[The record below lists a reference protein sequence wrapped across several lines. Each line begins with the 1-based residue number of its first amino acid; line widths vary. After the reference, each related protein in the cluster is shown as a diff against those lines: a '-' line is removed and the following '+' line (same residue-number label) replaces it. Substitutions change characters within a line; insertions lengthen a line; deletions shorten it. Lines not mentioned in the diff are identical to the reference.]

1 MPVKSS
7 TASRAWGTRFDS
19 LPSTSPPLSP
29 SSFDH
34 SLRDVETAN
43 NGQAPF
49 DASNKQKEEKM
60 PHDAS
65 VFVGSL
71 PSNIDQPELARSL
84 SLHLSEHAQVK
95 NIKVVRDSKGGVC
108 AFVQCEDAAA
118 ATSLIHILHSTE
130 PKPFLG
136 RHLRY
141 EPARAFRTLLLSYR
155 TPMQFI
161 PITDGDAVPGE
172 HNRGKHV
179 ELDLPYAMR
188 LWRPRNSKY
197 LALLYNAEAVEAENQ
212 ASASKSRFSGDSC
225 GDQVSHQVLHLQ
237 PVTCDAETIKR
248 ICFHFGPLEQFRPYK
263 VEDATDSE
271 DDSLRKQFPY
281 PHDGPRSASMDT
293 CCFEVKWAHR
303 DDCVSALMTLRRVPH
318 LTVTWAHQPTF
329 HERQSP
335 YQNRSS
341 SSNAA
346 FYPMYLHDQGH
357 VRGSPLAASLSSGSR
372 RDSTTTEEYS
382 CATRSVGEWNGLPQ
396 AARNGE
402 STFASINS
410 TLVDTSMPNS
420 GSSSQ
425 GEWNEMDFPPLV
437 DVKERKTDF
446 SGVWGEK
453 KAEDERE
460 DKGDTRE
467 IDGLASTMGVVSL
480 SDTPH
485 VTYDMS
491 EEPFAAEKEENPAGY
506 QDIEQELDM
515 PPTPGLGMSPITPRT
530 PGVMFPA
537 TPTSTIGDLH
547 GIVSFNGYDSKDKN
561 GYPEERTREE
571 RLLDPTTLFV
581 GGLEMYGPGAWDEEK
596 VSNFFRKFGGLES
609 VKVVR
614 PVNGRAAFAFV
625 KFDNT
630 ESPARAVFEEHNRVY
645 EGRAM
650 RVQLRDCNPPRS
662 SWKYGRGRGRY
673 PHHNVMPHRPYGETN
688 EMHYH
693 REHNLR
699 TDMVTPGETPAMPA
713 VDADASPAF
722 DVGTQLDDTA
732 SKRNSEVPSNTETV
746 LTAAHDQEAAKILGT
761 TEAPP
766 PTENYREW
774 YDALE
779 PSPTETS
786 SPVTLN
792 PAVPF
797 PGAGSASVQ
806 FPMPAG
812 TYYPPPP
819 WVQPYTPQMQYP
831 VPYFAGPAIQ
841 AGYAVSHPSAPGYS
855 SATGSDANGPIS
867 TPQNLWA
874 MGMYGAYIPYPA
886 FPSRPTH
893 NADSS
898 APQQAHVQQ
907 PPVIPT
913 GFIQNDQGTLIAVYQ
928 PEAIDQ
934 YMTGGQVPSPPNSG
948 QAPAHTMNNWTPSPA
963 PTFGVPGQVPP
974 RMSMQARQ
982 MLAPPGGI
990 GWMPASQST
999 IPFPASGSHQAMTPS
1014 GSMPLP
1020 STTTFRAS
1028 HDLSANH
1035 LNPSLRRNTGRRDQ
1049 QFNPNRNSNRPL
1061 SNRHSRPNGN
1071 NVGLGFNEGQPQR
1084 TMPFPVQ
1091 F

>member
-1 MPVKSS
+1 MPAKSS

-19 LPSTSPPLSP
+19 LPPTSPPLSP
-29 SSFDH
+29 SSFEH
-34 SLRDVETAN
+34 SLRDVGTAN
-43 NGQAPF
+43 SGQAPF

-71 PSNIDQPELARSL
+71 PGNIDQPELARLL

-95 NIKVVRDSKGGVC
+95 NVKVVRDSKGGVC

-118 ATSLIHILHSTE
+118 AASLIHTLHSTE

-155 TPMQFI
+155 IPMQFI

-225 GDQVSHQVLHLQ
+225 GDQVLHLQ
-237 PVTCDAETIKR
+237 PVTCDAETIER
-248 ICFHFGPLEQFRPYK
+248 ICFHFGPLEQFQPYK
-263 VEDATDSE
+263 AEDATDSE
-271 DDSLRKQFPY
+271 DDSLRKPFPY
-281 PHDGPRSASMDT
+281 PHDGPRSPSMDT
-293 CCFEVKWAHR
+293 RCFEVKWAHR

-329 HERQSP
+329 NGRQSP
-335 YQNRSS
+335 YQNRSP

-346 FYPMYLHDQGH
+346 LYPMYLHDQGH
-357 VRGSPLAASLSSGSR
+357 MRGGPLAASLSSGSR
-372 RDSTTTEEYS
+372 RDSATTEEYT
-382 CATRSVGEWNGLPQ
+382 CVTRSVGEWNGLPQ
-396 AARNGE
+396 NARNGE
-402 STFASINS
+402 STFAFMDS
-410 TLVDTSMPNS
+410 TLVDTSMPNL
-420 GSSSQ
+420 GSSQ

-467 IDGLASTMGVVSL
+467 IDGLASTMGAVSL
-480 SDTPH
+480 PDTPH

-491 EEPFAAEKEENPAGY
+491 EEPFAAEKEENSAGY
-506 QDIEQELDM
+506 QDVEQELDM

-547 GIVSFNGYDSKDKN
+547 GIVSFNGYDSKDKD
-561 GYPEERTREE
+561 GYPEENTREE

-662 SWKYGRGRGRY
+662 SWKYGRGRGRF
-673 PHHNVMPHRPYGETN
+673 PHHNIMPHRYYGETN
-688 EMHYH
+688 EMHHH
-693 REHNLR
+693 REHSRR
-699 TDMVTPGETPAMPA
+699 TDMVAHGETSGMPT
-713 VDADASPAF
+713 VDTDAPPPF
-722 DVGTQLDDTA
+722 DVGTHLDDTT

-746 LTAAHDQEAAKILGT
+746 STSAHDQEAAKILGT

-792 PAVPF
+792 PTVPF
-797 PGAGSASVQ
+797 PGAGGAGVQ

-841 AGYAVSHPSAPGYS
+841 AGYAVPQPSAPGYS
-855 SATGSDANGPIS
+855 SATGSDANGPVS
-867 TPQNLWA
+867 APQNLWA

-893 NADSS
+893 HADSS
-898 APQQAHVQQ
+898 VPQQAQVQQ

-934 YMTGGQVPSPPNSG
+934 YMTGGQVSTPPNSG
-948 QAPAHTMNNWTPSPA
+948 QAPATMNNWTSPA
-963 PTFGVPGQVPP
+963 PTFGVPGQLPP

-982 MLAPPGGI
+982 MLAPPGGM
-990 GWMPASQST
+990 GWIPANQST
-999 IPFPASGSHQAMTPS
+999 IAFPASGSHQAMNPS

-1020 STTTFRAS
+1020 SATAFRAS

-1035 LNPSLRRNTGRRDQ
+1035 LNPSLRRNNGRRDQ

-1071 NVGLGFNEGQPQR
+1071 NVGPGFNEGQPQR

>member
-1 MPVKSS
+1 MPAKSS

-19 LPSTSPPLSP
+19 LPPTSPPLSP
-29 SSFDH
+29 SSFEH
-34 SLRDVETAN
+34 SLRDVGTAN

-71 PSNIDQPELARSL
+71 PGNIDQPELARLL

-95 NIKVVRDSKGGVC
+95 NVKVVRDSKGGVC
-108 AFVQCEDAAA
+108 AFVQC
-118 ATSLIHILHSTE
+118 
-130 PKPFLG
+130 
-136 RHLRY
+136 
-141 EPARAFRTLLLSYR
+141 
-155 TPMQFI
+155 
-161 PITDGDAVPGE
+161 
-172 HNRGKHV
+172 
-179 ELDLPYAMR
+179 
-188 LWRPRNSKY
+188 
-197 LALLYNAEAVEAENQ
+197 
-212 ASASKSRFSGDSC
+212 
-225 GDQVSHQVLHLQ
+225 
-237 PVTCDAETIKR
+237 ETIKR

-263 VEDATDSE
+263 AEDATDSE
-271 DDSLRKQFPY
+271 DDSLRKPFPY
-281 PHDGPRSASMDT
+281 PHDGPRSPLMDT
-293 CCFEVKWAHR
+293 RCFEVKWAHR

-329 HERQSP
+329 HGRQSP
-335 YQNRSS
+335 YQNRSP

-346 FYPMYLHDQGH
+346 LYPMYLHDQGH
-357 VRGSPLAASLSSGSR
+357 MRGGPLAASLSSGSR
-372 RDSTTTEEYS
+372 RDSATTEEYN
-382 CATRSVGEWNGLPQ
+382 CVTRSVGEWNGLPQ
-396 AARNGE
+396 NACSGE
-402 STFASINS
+402 STFAFMDS
-410 TLVDTSMPNS
+410 TLVDTSMPNL
-420 GSSSQ
+420 GSSQ

-467 IDGLASTMGVVSL
+467 IDGLASTMGAVSL
-480 SDTPH
+480 PDTPH

-491 EEPFAAEKEENPAGY
+491 EEPFAAEKEENSAGY
-506 QDIEQELDM
+506 QDVEQELDM

-547 GIVSFNGYDSKDKN
+547 GIVSFNGYDSKDKD
-561 GYPEERTREE
+561 GYPEENTREE

-662 SWKYGRGRGRY
+662 SWKYGRGRGRF
-673 PHHNVMPHRPYGETN
+673 PHHNIMPHRSYGETN
-688 EMHYH
+688 EMHHH
-693 REHNLR
+693 REHSRR
-699 TDMVTPGETPAMPA
+699 TDMVAHGETSGTPT
-713 VDADASPAF
+713 VDSDAPPPF
-722 DVGTQLDDTA
+722 DVGTHLDDTT
-732 SKRNSEVPSNTETV
+732 SKRNLEVPSNTETV
-746 LTAAHDQEAAKILGT
+746 STSSHDQEAAKILGT

-792 PAVPF
+792 PTIPF
-797 PGAGSASVQ
+797 PGAGGAGVQ
-806 FPMPAG
+806 FPMAAG

-841 AGYAVSHPSAPGYS
+841 AGYAVPHPSGPGYS
-855 SATGSDANGPIS
+855 SATGSDANGPVS

-893 NADSS
+893 NTDSS
-898 APQQAHVQQ
+898 VPQQAQVQQ

-934 YMTGGQVPSPPNSG
+934 YMTGGQVSTPPNSG
-948 QAPAHTMNNWTPSPA
+948 QAPATMNNWTSPA

-982 MLAPPGGI
+982 MLAPPGGM
-990 GWMPASQST
+990 GWIPANQST
-999 IPFPASGSHQAMTPS
+999 IAFPASGSHQAMTPS

-1020 STTTFRAS
+1020 SATAFRAS

-1035 LNPSLRRNTGRRDQ
+1035 LNPSLRRNNGRRDQ

>member
-1 MPVKSS
+1 
-7 TASRAWGTRFDS
+7 
-19 LPSTSPPLSP
+19 
-29 SSFDH
+29 
-34 SLRDVETAN
+34 
-43 NGQAPF
+43 
-49 DASNKQKEEKM
+49 M

-71 PSNIDQPELARSL
+71 PGNIDQPELARLL

-95 NIKVVRDSKGGVC
+95 NVKVVRDSKGGVC

-118 ATSLIHILHSTE
+118 ATSLIHTLHSIE

-161 PITDGDAVPGE
+161 PIADRDAVPGE

-197 LALLYNAEAVEAENQ
+197 LALLYNAEAIEAENR
-212 ASASKSRFSGDSC
+212 ASAFKSRFSGDSC
-225 GDQVSHQVLHLQ
+225 GDQVLHLQ
-237 PVTCDAETIKR
+237 PVTCDAETIKT
-248 ICFHFGPLEQFRPYK
+248 ICFHFGPLEQFQPYK
-263 VEDATDSE
+263 AEDATDSE
-271 DDSLRKQFPY
+271 YDSLRKHYPY

-293 CCFEVKWAHR
+293 RCFEVKWAHR
-303 DDCVSALMTLRRVPH
+303 DDCISALMTLRRVPH

-329 HERQSP
+329 HGRQSP
-335 YQNRSS
+335 YQNRSP

-346 FYPMYLHDQGH
+346 LYPMYLHDQGH
-357 VRGSPLAASLSSGSR
+357 MSSPLAASLSSGSR
-372 RDSTTTEEYS
+372 RNSTTTEEYGR
-382 CATRSVGEWNGLPQ
+382 ATGSVGVWKALPQ
-396 AARNGE
+396 AACKGE
-402 STFASINS
+402 STFPSMNS
-410 TLVDTSMPNS
+410 TLVDTSMPIS
-420 GSSSQ
+420 GSSQ

-437 DVKERKTDF
+437 KERKTDF
-446 SGVWGEK
+446 SGVWGGK

-467 IDGLASTMGVVSL
+467 IDGLASTMGPVSL

-491 EEPFAAEKEENPAGY
+491 EESFAAEKEENSARY

-537 TPTSTIGDLH
+537 TPPSTIGDLH
-547 GIVSFNGYDSKDKN
+547 GIVSFNGYDSKDKD
-561 GYPEERTREE
+561 GYPEDHNRED

-673 PHHNVMPHRPYGETN
+673 PYHNVMSHRPYGETN
-688 EMHYH
+688 EMHHH
-693 REHNLR
+693 REHSHR
-699 TDMVTPGETPAMPA
+699 TDVVAPGETSRMPS
-713 VDADASPAF
+713 VDTDAPSSF
-722 DVGTQLDDTA
+722 DVGTQPEDTA
-732 SKRNSEVPSNTETV
+732 PKRTSEVPSDTETV
-746 LTAAHDQEAAKILGT
+746 STAVHDQEAAKILGT
-761 TEAPP
+761 MEAPP

-786 SPVTLN
+786 SPVNLN
-792 PAVPF
+792 PGVPF
-797 PGAGSASVQ
+797 PGASGAGIQYPV
-806 FPMPAG
+806 PAG

-819 WVQPYTPQMQYP
+819 WVQPYTPHMQYP
-831 VPYFAGPAIQ
+831 VPYFSGPAIQ

-855 SATGSDANGPIS
+855 SATGSDANGPVS

-898 APQQAHVQQ
+898 APQQTQVQQ

-934 YMTGGQVPSPPNSG
+934 YMTGGQVPTPSNSG
-948 QAPAHTMNNWTPSPA
+948 QAPVQTMNWTPPPA
-963 PTFGVPGQVPP
+963 PTYGAPSQVPP
-974 RMSMQARQ
+974 RMSMQVRQ
-982 MLAPPGGI
+982 MLAPPGGM
-990 GWMPASQST
+990 GWIPASQPT
-999 IPFPASGSHQAMTPS
+999 IAFPASGSHQAMTPS
-1014 GSMPLP
+1014 GPMPLP
-1020 STTTFRAS
+1020 SATTFRAS

-1071 NVGLGFNEGQPQR
+1071 NVGLAQPQH
-1084 TMPFPVQ
+1084 TVPFPVQ